1 MDLNAKLIHKA
12 WLCKEV
18 NGSAATLSE
27 QLAVNVTIECHLR
40 TQRVADFSAL
50 HAKTPRVFPSL
61 PLKTVRWPRSNSY
74 FILQGFLKEMLE
86 LLVIIAMTLSETS
99 TETFTIGYLTGS
111 QRRPG
116 DLEYPRP
123 GLTISG
129 AISLAVDEVNR
140 DILGERGHRLDF
152 IVAETYGEEVISVQ
166 KTADLWTKNVSVYV
180 GPQETCEHEAFM
192 AAAFNLPMISYV
204 SKKNYDY
211 K

>member
-1 MDLNAKLIHKA
+1 
-12 WLCKEV
+12 
-18 NGSAATLSE
+18 
-27 QLAVNVTIECHLR
+27 
-40 TQRVADFSAL
+40 
-50 HAKTPRVFPSL
+50 
-61 PLKTVRWPRSNSY
+61 
-74 FILQGFLKEMLE
+74 MLE

-204 SKKNYDY
+204 SKKLQNYAKY
-211 K
+211 ASANNWQHR